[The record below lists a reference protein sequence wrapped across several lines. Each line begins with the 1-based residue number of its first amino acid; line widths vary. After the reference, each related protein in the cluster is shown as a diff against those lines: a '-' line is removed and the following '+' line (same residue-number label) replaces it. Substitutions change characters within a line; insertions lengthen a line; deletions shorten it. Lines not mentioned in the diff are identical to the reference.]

1 MTRQAPARDGAGA
14 CGMGQPQFPG
24 GKRPPCGPLPRVAP
38 PGMVMTLEIDPVPFA
53 VVVPMTLASNMMVT
67 LSLGENPRPFTVAV
81 LPGGPDDG

>member
-1 MTRQAPARDGAGA
+1 MNRDCVGRLLVAPVAVTA
-14 CGMGQPQFPG
+14 CV
-24 GKRPPCGPLPRVAP
+24 PRVAP
-38 PGMVMTLEIDPVPFA
+38 PGMVMTLEIEPVPFA